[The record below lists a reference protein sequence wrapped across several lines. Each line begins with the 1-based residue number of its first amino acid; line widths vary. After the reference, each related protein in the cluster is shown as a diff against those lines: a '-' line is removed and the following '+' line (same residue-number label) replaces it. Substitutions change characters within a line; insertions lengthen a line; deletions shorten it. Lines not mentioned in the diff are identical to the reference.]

1 PPPSTQ
7 SSTAALSM
15 GPSFSRSHSSSSLTN
30 DPRVVTQ
37 ALSLSL
43 KYKNEYLD
51 DHAPLLGDPGSF
63 LQTQQGAAQRGSTPG
78 LGVDAAKKGVQAA
91 AAAGA
96 AVVKGGSSGASQVQ
110 TQAPPPA
117 KKKGKGLPG

>member
-1 PPPSTQ
+1 
-7 SSTAALSM
+7 M
-15 GPSFSRSHSSSSLTN
+15 GPSSFSASHSSSSLTN

-63 LQTQQGAAQRGSTPG
+63 LQSQQGASQRGGTPG
-78 LGVDAAKKGVQAA
+78 LSVDAPKKGVQAA
-91 AAAGA
+91 AAAG
-96 AVVKGGSSGASQVQ
+96 VKGGPSGASQSQSQSQ
-110 TQAPPPA
+110 TQVQAPA
-117 KKKGKGLPG
+117 KKKGKGLPS